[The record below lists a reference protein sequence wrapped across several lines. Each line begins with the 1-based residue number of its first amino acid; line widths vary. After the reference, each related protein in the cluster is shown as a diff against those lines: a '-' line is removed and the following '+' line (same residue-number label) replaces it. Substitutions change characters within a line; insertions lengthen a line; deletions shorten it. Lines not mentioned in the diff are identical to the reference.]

1 VAILTQN
8 IPDGGGIGF
17 SSPEI
22 ASMMGNYGIGAGG
35 GSAPQERFSE
45 WRTYWQDLRQGPPPS
60 GALTTNESLQAAH
73 PLLQQAPDGSVGIVG
88 TNNPPPSGGMTIR
101 SPRGII
107 QLPEEDVR
115 DVQGNAAS
123 KLKLSE
129 LRDLVRRIKGIDD
142 PQPSDMY
149 ALWEAAIGQMELA
162 EDMGMEPHDPWY
174 WLQQQA
180 EAADA
185 DAERRRQ
192 AEQAVSETIQ
202 RTISLTDPDT
212 AGVVIRSVMRRLLR
226 RDPKDAEVAEF
237 LDALNAKE
245 RGAPQVTTT
254 TSTPAPDVSR

>member
-1 VAILTQN
+1 
-8 IPDGGGIGF
+8 
-17 SSPEI
+17 
-22 ASMMGNYGIGAGG
+22 
-35 GSAPQERFSE
+35 
-45 WRTYWQDLRQGPPPS
+45 
-60 GALTTNESLQAAH
+60 
-73 PLLQQAPDGSVGIVG
+73 
-88 TNNPPPSGGMTIR
+88 MTIR

-254 TSTPAPDVSR
+254 TSTPAPLDEDGLPTGPAETETVQEGGAPNAGDFAELFVDDNFKDEQAVIRTGEYFNALQAAVGSIA